1 MDGMNAMGQAKAR
14 EQMRQMEEMKRRV
27 LMEIL
32 TKEARE
38 RLANVRIGNPS
49 LAEQVEIYLISAY
62 QQGQIVN
69 PISEQKL
76 RELLIAL
83 TPKRETKIR
92 RR

>member
-1 MDGMNAMGQAKAR
+1 MGQAKAR
-14 EQMRQMEEMKRRV
+14 EQMRQMEEFKRRI

-38 RLANVRIGNPS
+38 RLVNVRIGNPQ

-62 QQGQIVN
+62 QQGQIVS

-83 TPKRETKIR
+83 TPKRDTKIR